1 MQLSDRFASLSIP
14 VQLEQDYPVRIIW
27 HERVADDPEVRW
39 LLGLFRAVLSP
50 AGLERQKIA
59 GTNS

>member
-14 VQLEQDYPVRIIW
+14 AQLEQDYPVRIIW

-39 LLGLFRAVLSP
+39 LLGLFRAVLSL

>member
-1 MQLSDRFASLSIP
+1 MQLSDRFASLPIP
-14 VQLEQDYPVRIIW
+14 AQLEQDYPVRIIW

-50 AGLERQKIA
+50 AGLER
-59 GTNS
+59 